1 MICNRNILIEFVIPK
16 PEKILQAMERDILL
30 LVFTSF
36 SRPKGYPFPLVGE
49 FPKPPAQHR
58 NVWAEHHAE
67 HGGCRALADA

>member
-1 MICNRNILIEFVIPK
+1 
-16 PEKILQAMERDILL
+16 MERDILL
-30 LVFTSF
+30 PVFTSF